1 MGAMS
6 SYEPVTALVRGLD
19 VLQALNTLGGQ
30 AAVGAV
36 HEMTAIP
43 KPTIV
48 RIMETLIHAGFVSRV
63 GATKTYGLTA
73 KCMALSGGFNA
84 YDYLLRQAGP
94 ILDEVRRRLVWPSD
108 LAVFD
113 SNAMVI
119 IETSRQP
126 GVLSFNRTVG
136 SRVPVMATAIGRCYL
151 AYQPAE
157 TRARVLSALSA
168 SDDPYEALAKTP
180 EKAAGLLERVRERGF
195 ATSDQEYMKVTRAIA
210 FPIFFNGDIL
220 AAVNVFVVAEAM
232 TLDQLIERYGPV
244 LRDAVH
250 DIENA
255 LQSGCEE
262 PRLTG
267 ETGGHGQAVPLLGIR
282 H

>member
-1 MGAMS
+1 MS

-19 VLQALNTLGGQ
+19 VLHALNRLGGN
-30 AAVGAV
+30 AGVGAI
-36 HEMTAIP
+36 HEMTGIP
-43 KPTIV
+43 KPTVV
-48 RIMETLIHAGFVSRV
+48 RILETLIHAGFVSRI
-63 GATKTYGLTA
+63 GTTKTYGLTA
-73 KCMALSGGFNA
+73 KCMALSNGFDT
-84 YDYLLRQAGP
+84 YDYLLRQAAP
-94 ILDEVRRRLVWPSD
+94 ILDMLRGRLMWPSD

-113 SNAMVI
+113 RNAMVI
-119 IETSRQP
+119 IETSRRA
-126 GVLSFNRTVG
+126 GTLSFNRTVG
-136 SRVPVMATAIGRCYL
+136 SRVPVLATALGRCYL
-151 AYQPAE
+151 AFTDAE
-157 TRARVLSALSA
+157 TRSRILGDLAR